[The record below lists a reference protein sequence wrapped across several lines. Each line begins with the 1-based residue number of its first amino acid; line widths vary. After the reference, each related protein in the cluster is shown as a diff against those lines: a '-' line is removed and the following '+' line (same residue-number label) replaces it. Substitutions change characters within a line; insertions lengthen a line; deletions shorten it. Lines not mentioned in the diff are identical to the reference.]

1 MANVSD
7 VKPKKR
13 FVDLGDGVER
23 EVVFSLNA
31 MAELEEKYGSIDAA
45 FNKVK
50 SGSIAAVRFLL
61 WTIMHDNDEMLTE
74 RQVGSMIRLDNINE
88 VMETLITALE
98 DQMPEDVSVEDDPN
112 AGTPTKVIKLPNS
125 DW

>member
-23 EVVFSLNA
+23 EVTFSLNA

-50 SGSIAAVRFLL
+50 GGSIAAVRFLL
-61 WTIMHDNDEMLTE
+61 WTIMHDNDEQLTE
-74 RQVGSMIRLDNINE
+74 RQVGSMIRLDNMNE
-88 VMETLITALE
+88 IMETLMTALE
-98 DQMPEDVSVEDDPN
+98 DQMPEGVSVEDDPN
-112 AGTPTKVIKLPNS
+112 ANTPTKVIKLPNS

>member
-13 FVDLGDGVER
+13 SVDLGDGVER

-31 MAELEEKYGSIDAA
+31 MAELEDKYGSIDAA

-61 WTIMHDNDEMLTE
+61 WTIMHDADESLTE
-74 RQVGSMIRLDNINE
+74 RQVGSMIRLDNISE
-88 VMETLITALE
+88 IMGTLMEALE
-98 DQMPEDVSVEDDPN
+98 SQMPEEVSIEDDPN
-112 AGTPTKVIKLPNS
+112 AETPTKVIKLPNS

>member
-50 SGSIAAVRFLL
+50 SGSVAAVRFLL
-61 WTIMHDNDEMLTE
+61 WVIMHDNDEALTE
-74 RQVGSMIRLDNINE
+74 RQVGSMIRLDNLNE
-88 VMETLITALE
+88 VMETLMAALE
-98 DQMPEDVSVEDDPN
+98 DQMPEGVSVEDDPN
-112 AGTPTKVIKLPNS
+112 AETPTKVIKLPNS

>member
-23 EVVFSLNA
+23 EVTFSLNA
-31 MAELEEKYGSIDAA
+31 MAELEDKYGSVDAA

-50 SGSIAAVRFLL
+50 SGSVAAVRFLL
-61 WTIMHDNDEMLTE
+61 WTIMYDNDESLTE
-74 RQVGSMIRLDNINE
+74 RQVGAMIRLDNIGE
-88 VMETLITALE
+88 IMYTLMEALE
-98 DQMPEDVSVEDDPN
+98 SQMPEGVSVDDVPN
-112 AGTPTKVIKLPNS
+112 EETPTKVTKLPNS

>member
-23 EVVFSLNA
+23 EVIFSLNA
-31 MAELEEKYGSIDAA
+31 MAELEDKYGSIDAA

-61 WTIMHDNDEMLTE
+61 WTIMYDNDESLTE
-74 RQVGSMIRLDNINE
+74 RKVGAMIRLDNISE
-88 VMETLITALE
+88 IMETLTAALE
-98 DQMPEDVSVEDDPN
+98 SQMPEGVSVEDYPN
-112 AGTPTKVIKLPNS
+112 AETPTKVTKLLNS